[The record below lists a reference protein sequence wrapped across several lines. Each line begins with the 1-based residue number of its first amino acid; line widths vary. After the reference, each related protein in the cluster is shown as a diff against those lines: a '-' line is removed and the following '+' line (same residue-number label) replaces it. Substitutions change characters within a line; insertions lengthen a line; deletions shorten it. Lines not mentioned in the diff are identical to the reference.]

1 MITAVATTRNFTHLK
16 LTGLVLVV
24 LALACLYMYFLTL
37 SVVHVVL
44 RKEVTQE
51 AQAVRSEIARLEA
64 EYIEAQHTVSER
76 IAAEGTLASTD
87 AKVFVTRS
95 TDPTLV
101 LGTTIAP

>member
-1 MITAVATTRNFTHLK
+1 MNTVVATNRNIVHLK

-24 LALACLYMYFLTL
+24 VALVCLYMYFLTL

-44 RKEVTQE
+44 RKEVAQE
-51 AQAVRSEIARLEA
+51 ALAVRSDIARLEA

-76 IAAEGTLASTD
+76 IAAESTFASTD

-95 TDPTLV
+95 TEPTLV
-101 LGTTIAP
+101 LGTVITP